1 MEQLIRIG
9 LDTSK
14 RFFQLHGV
22 DAAERPVLRRQ
33 LRRSEVIG
41 FFRPACADFGAK
53 ATIWQT
59 RRGAAR
65 QASSRQASPWLLA
78 LLQRKPAKLA
88 AVALANKIARIA
100 WKLMT
105 SAERYAGAPQPAAI
119 A

>member
-41 FFRPACADFGAK
+41 FFSRPAPTLVA
-53 ATIWQT
+53 W
-59 RRGAAR
+59 R
-65 QASSRQASPWLLA
+65 
-78 LLQRKPAKLA
+78 LA
-88 AVALANKIARIA
+88 APRIIGRVSFGRSGT
-100 WKLMT
+100 M
-105 SAERYAGAPQPAAI
+105 RG
-119 A
+119 